1 MNKTAVIFSPKYYG
15 HDPGRDHPESAERLR
30 RIIHELKEWRE
41 PKSSWEFVEP
51 LSAEVADLESVHDMG
66 YVRHVENVCN
76 SGGGLLDE
84 GDTIVS
90 PESFEAALCAVGGT
104 LKALTLVT
112 EKKFRSAFSL
122 VRPPGHHASRFR
134 ACGFCVFN
142 NVAIAAKH
150 LLNEHDM
157 DRILILDIDA
167 HHGNG
172 TQETFYDTDRV
183 LYMSLHE
190 DPTSFPGTGFVDEIG
205 EGEGIGYKVN
215 IPLPFRTTD
224 ALYLRA
230 MDEIIMPIALQY
242 KPQFVLV
249 SAGFDGHYTDPVGN
263 LALSVSCYQKVYERI
278 VKLASMVCQGKIVSV
293 LEGGY
298 SLGFIG
304 RIAEAAIAEMNGT
317 PCTVDDRPLVAE
329 KRVLKKGET
338 VIEEVRKNQKGL
350 WNIA

>member
-1 MNKTAVIFSPKYYG
+1 MNKTAVVFSPECYG

-30 RIIHELKEWRE
+30 RIIHELKEWQG

-51 LSAEVADLESVHDMG
+51 LKAEMADLESVHDMG
-66 YVRHVENVCN
+66 YVRRVKTVCN

-84 GDTIVS
+84 GDTVVS

-104 LKALTLVT
+104 LKALTLVI

-122 VRPPGHHASRFR
+122 VRPPGHHASRSH

-150 LLNEHDM
+150 LLNEHDI

-205 EGEGIGYKVN
+205 EGRGIGYNVN

-224 ALYLRA
+224 ALYLKA

-242 KPQFVLV
+242 RPQFVLV

-263 LALSVSCYQKVYERI
+263 LALSTLCYQRVYERI
-278 VKLASMVCQGKIVSV
+278 VDLASAVCQGQLVSV

-298 SLGFIG
+298 SLDFVG
-304 RIAEAAIAEMNGT
+304 RIAVAAIAEMSGT
-317 PCTVDDRPLVAE
+317 SCTMNDRPSVAE
-329 KRVLKKGET
+329 KRVLRKGES
-338 VIEEVRKNQKGL
+338 IMEEVRKAQKSF
-350 WNIA
+350 WRIA